1 MVAYKDLKTPTIEFL
16 NIWCN
21 EKNVEKGLTYLHQD
35 MTAVHDDDAPRSLDN
50 FIAGWKYIITSLAP
64 EFKYDTKDIMQEG
77 NKVWV
82 YARISG
88 LPNGEVKD
96 TVDMLE
102 WDEKGERLIRAKDV
116 QRNIQQ

>member
-1 MVAYKDLKTPTIEFL
+1 MRE
-16 NIWCN
+16 
-21 EKNVEKGLTYLHQD
+21 E
-35 MTAVHDDDAPRSLDN
+35 
-50 FIAGWKYIITSLAP
+50 
-64 EFKYDTKDIMQEG
+64 

-102 WDEKGERLIRAKDV
+102 WDEKGEKLIRAKDV
-116 QRNIQQ
+116 QRTIQQ